1 MGGCSDKKPKK
12 MRAPDKIMMDL
23 LQKVIM
29 FNCKA
34 CKRYWSFDDI
44 NNHKNEERCVL
55 DEKAD
60 NLIKNLDKRQPK
72 PPGLKPKP
80 EGRNLFVL
88 TMNNATL
95 IRIEE
100 YITGSKLI
108 RSYPI
113 PKGVVF
119 AKDLQYF

>member
-1 MGGCSDKKPKK
+1 
-12 MRAPDKIMMDL
+12 
-23 LQKVIM
+23 M
-29 FNCKA
+29 FNCNA
-34 CKRYWSFDDI
+34 CERYWSFDDI
-44 NNHKNEERCVL
+44 NNHKNEERCKK
-55 DEKAD
+55 DKKAD
-60 NLIKNLDKRQPK
+60 NLIEKLAIRAPKQAAGSKKVEDK
-72 PPGLKPKP
+72 LKP

>member
-1 MGGCSDKKPKK
+1 
-12 MRAPDKIMMDL
+12 
-23 LQKVIM
+23 M
-29 FNCKA
+29 FNCNA

-44 NNHKNEERCVL
+44 NNHKNEERCIP
-55 DEKAD
+55 DPKAD
-60 NLIKNLDKRQPK
+60 NLIEKLAIRAPK
-72 PPGLKPKP
+72 QEAGYKKVDDKPKT

-88 TMNNATL
+88 TMNSTTL

-119 AKDLQYF
+119 AKELQYF